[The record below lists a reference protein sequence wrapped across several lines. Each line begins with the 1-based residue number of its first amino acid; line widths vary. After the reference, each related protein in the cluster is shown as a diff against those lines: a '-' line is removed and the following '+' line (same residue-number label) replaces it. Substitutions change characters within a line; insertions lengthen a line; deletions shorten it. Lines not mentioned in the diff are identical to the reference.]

1 MIQATVER
9 YMDARSEQVWML
21 VDNNDCRARW
31 LTVAGQIESVNVLE
45 PVRRVEW
52 THSQE
57 HLRLDCT
64 TVISVDLIP
73 DGAGTRVRIVSSQQV
88 GGPLQVIAMRFGGQ
102 RSLEREL
109 QRSLEQLAEMIKG
122 RTGA

>member
-1 MIQATVER
+1 LIEATVER

-21 VDNNDCRARW
+21 VDNTDCRARW
-31 LTVAGQIESVNVLE
+31 LTLAAQIESVNVVE

-64 TVISVDLIP
+64 TVINVDLIP
-73 DGAGTRVRIVSSQQV
+73 DGAGTRVRIVSTQV
-88 GGPLQVIAMRFGGQ
+88 AAGPLQVIAMRFGGQ

-109 QRSLEQLAEMIKG
+109 RRSLEQLAEMIKG